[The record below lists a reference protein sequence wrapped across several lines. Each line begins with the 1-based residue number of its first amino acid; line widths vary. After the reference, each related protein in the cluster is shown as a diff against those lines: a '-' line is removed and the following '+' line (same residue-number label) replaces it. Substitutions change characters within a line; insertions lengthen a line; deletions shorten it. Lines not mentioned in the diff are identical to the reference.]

1 MHIFETTAE
10 KVSQLDDTQLT
21 SLLNRL
27 LILEAEAAN
36 IPVSSIEVG
45 LNIRAGDGG
54 VDASIRWKNGVKAT
68 SFLPSRF
75 QVFQCKAEK
84 MSPLKCASELV
95 AEDGSLKPLV
105 AEALA
110 GAATYILFTTEMV
123 NAKMKLKRVEA
134 MRGKLAELGN
144 PHAASAQLVVYSA
157 EDIARWANSYL
168 PAVAYVQAVT
178 GFSIVPG
185 LKSWTEWNASDS
197 GQWPYHQT
205 SSAATLLDEIR
216 RALSEPRRSIRL
228 NGLPGLGKT
237 RLVLEALGPNETDPG
252 LAPRTVYYNAGHAPT
267 GLPNQVIE
275 WVRHGLAGV
284 LVVDNCLPE
293 THTQLEREVLA
304 STSKLSLITIFA
316 NPSEDLSVAARLVLE
331 PCAPAELADASR
343 QYING
348 LPDSDASK
356 IAHLAGGFIFFA
368 YLLCDAY
375 TNGQGIDGVLVDSE
389 ALFRFLGRA
398 AGAPDDDA
406 LRTIEACSIFESL
419 EYAGGEGPEATSVI
433 GISEVNAHH
442 FYRHVRSFIRRGVI
456 EATGRF
462 IRVRPHPLALRL
474 CRNWWEGVAPQ
485 RALQVFES
493 IPESM
498 VDSLCE
504 RLRML
509 DTLPEVRNVT
519 AKLCGKTAPFGQA
532 EVLFSVRGARIFRA
546 LAEVNPESACE
557 SLSLIIDDTGI
568 ETLRGAQNSRRDW
581 VWALSKL
588 IFRADTYSRATDALV
603 KLSLAENE
611 QYANNAT
618 GTLLQTF
625 QVHLPGTE
633 VSLEKRVNRL
643 SALLSSDDAAAVALG
658 LKAADVALRAEYFTR
673 TSGAEEQGSGPVLH
687 DYQPESFEEVI
698 EYWRRALVHL
708 KDAVEA
714 GRCHADDVLP
724 LLAGHVR
731 GFIRV
736 HADELATIVVDYA
749 IGWHKRPWEDGID
762 SLRDALRYDIGADE
776 TRAAA
781 IEALIEKLSP
791 SVDDIAGQL
800 ALYVSR
806 PGWSVVAH
814 EPSDGTAG
822 PLSSKVM
829 ELAQHC
835 AADFDTWAPYVRSL
849 FADEQRAG
857 FEFGKHL
864 AHSMANLGEFL
875 HLALEVLRDS
885 KDIVVNLNVMG
896 GFVSVAHLRD
906 SAWTSRLVGAL
917 FSEKEL
923 QQFAVEIV
931 SYVSPDI
938 ETLRKL
944 IDLAKRG
951 LIGALSLQRLAYGQ
965 ALRHLSAGEISEL
978 VHEIASLGD
987 DAAWVALEIGYMS
1000 YFGRSE
1006 EMWPGLR
1013 AAIRAIHVSGR
1024 LLLPSGGRSRYMHS
1038 WEETVLKL
1046 LDDVD
1051 DDFALCIAR
1060 QLVRAASE
1068 GSSPTEL
1075 PDNVAKKL
1083 LHSHSAVAWPVFAE
1097 ALLGDHRLL
1106 TYRLSSF
1113 LGRGL
1118 RGNATEAD
1126 FPLAQLP
1133 ESVLENWLEQSSGSP
1148 VMAARMLR
1156 VIEIKDESI
1165 AWTRLGRLLID
1176 EFGRDPDVLNSITA
1190 NLRSGVFAGPRTAFW
1205 QDIISILTELSDHQL
1220 KQVRDWAKNLA
1231 NALSN
1236 DIATEQHEADARSV
1250 GRW

>member
-1 MHIFETTAE
+1 MHIFETNAA
-10 KVSQLDDTQLT
+10 KVNQLDDAQLT

-27 LILEAEAAN
+27 LILEAEAAC
-36 IPVSSIEVG
+36 IPVNSIEVG

-54 VDASIRWKNGVKAT
+54 VDASIRWTEGVEAT

-84 MSPLKCASELV
+84 MSPAKCASELV
-95 AEDGSLKPLV
+95 AEDGALKPLV
-105 AEALA
+105 AQAIAE
-110 GAATYILFTTEMV
+110 AATYILFTTEMV

-134 MRGKLAELGN
+134 MREKLTELGN
-144 PHAASAQLVVYSA
+144 PHAASAQFVVYSA

-185 LKSWTEWNASDS
+185 LKSWTEWNASDA
-197 GQWPYHQT
+197 GQWPFHQT
-205 SSAATLLDEIR
+205 STASKLLDEIR
-216 RALSEPRRSIRL
+216 RTLSEPRRSIRL

-237 RLVLEALGPNETDPG
+237 RLVLEALGPSETNPG
-252 LAPRTVYYNAGHAPT
+252 LAPRTVYYNAAHAST

-275 WVRHGLAGV
+275 WVRHGLSGV

-293 THTQLEREVLA
+293 VHTQLEREVLA
-304 STSKLSLITIFA
+304 STSKLSLISIFA
-316 NPSEDLSVAARLVLE
+316 NPSEDLSVAARLILQ
-331 PCAPAELADASR
+331 PCAPTELADASR

-375 TNGQGIDGVLVDSE
+375 TNGQGIDGILVDSE

-419 EYAGGEGPEATSVI
+419 EFADGNGPEAASVI
-433 GISEVNAHH
+433 GISEVNPHR
-442 FYRHVRSFIRRGVI
+442 FYRHVRSFVRRGVI

-485 RALQVFES
+485 RALQIFES

-509 DTLPEVRNVT
+509 DTLPEARNVT
-519 AKLCGKTAPFGQA
+519 AQLCEEAAPFGQA

-546 LAEVNPESACE
+546 LAEVNPESACK
-557 SLSLIIDDTGI
+557 SLGLIIEDTDI
-568 ETLRGAQNSRRDW
+568 ETLRGARNSRRDW

-588 IFRADTYSRATDALV
+588 IFRANTYSGATDALV

-611 QYANNAT
+611 QYSNNAT

-633 VSLEKRVNRL
+633 VSLEKRVDRL
-643 SALLSSDDAAAVALG
+643 AALLSSSEATAVALG
-658 LKAADVALRAEYFTR
+658 LKAVDIALRSEYFTR
-673 TSGAEEQGSGPVLH
+673 TSGAEEQGSGPVLR
-687 DYQPESFEEVI
+687 DYEPESFEEVI
-698 EYWRRALVHL
+698 GYWRQVLEHL
-708 KDAVEA
+708 KEAVEA
-714 GRCHADDVLP
+714 GRCRADDVLP
-724 LLAGHVR
+724 LLAGHMR

-736 HADELATIVVDYA
+736 HADELATLVVDYA
-749 IGWHKRPWEDGID
+749 ISWHKRPWEDGID
-762 SLRDALRYDIGADE
+762 SLRDATRYDIGADE

-814 EPSDGTAG
+814 EPSDGSTG
-822 PLSSKVM
+822 PLSSKLI

-835 AADFDTWAPYVRSL
+835 AADFDKWAPYVRTL
-849 FADEQRAG
+849 FTGEQRAG
-857 FEFGKHL
+857 FEFGKQL
-864 AHSMANLGEFL
+864 ASSMLHPDAFL
-875 HLALEVLRDS
+875 HVALEVLRNS
-885 KDIVVNLNVMG
+885 KDAVVDLNVMC
-896 GFVSVAHLRD
+896 GFASIAHLRD
-906 SAWTSRLVGAL
+906 SAWTGQLVAAL
-917 FSEKEL
+917 FSETQL
-923 QQFAVEIV
+923 HQFAVEIL

-944 IDLAKRG
+944 IVLAKQD

-965 ALRHLSAGEISEL
+965 ALRHLSASEISEL
-978 VHEIASLGD
+978 VLEIASLSD

-1000 YFGRSE
+1000 YFGRTE
-1006 EMWPGLR
+1006 EMWPELR
-1013 AAIRAIHVSGR
+1013 ATIRAIHVSGR
-1024 LLLPSGGRSRYMHS
+1024 LLLPRGGRSRYMHS

-1051 DDFALCIAR
+1051 DSFALSIAQ
-1060 QLVRAASE
+1060 QLVTAASQ
-1068 GSSPTEL
+1068 GSSSTEL
-1075 PDNVAKKL
+1075 PDKVAKKL
-1083 LHSHSAVAWPVFAE
+1083 LRSHSAVVWPVFAG
-1097 ALLGDHRLL
+1097 ALMGNHRLL

-1118 RGNATEAD
+1118 RGNATETD
-1126 FPLAQLP
+1126 FPLAHLP
-1133 ESVLENWLEQSSGSP
+1133 EDVLENWFQQSSGAP
-1148 VMAARMLR
+1148 ALAARMLR
-1156 VIEIKDESI
+1156 VIEVKDESI

-1176 EFGRDPDVLNSITA
+1176 EFGGDPDVLSSITA

-1220 KQVRDWAKNLA
+1220 KQVREWAKRLA
-1231 NALSN
+1231 KALSA
-1236 DIATEQHEADARSV
+1236 DIAAEQHESDARSV